1 VTPPEAG
8 GPKPEALE
16 FERAALVRT
25 AFELE
30 WLTLAWMVVEAA
42 VAIGAGLA
50 ARSLLLLAFGVDSI
64 IELASAGLLLWRL
77 SVELR
82 HGRALS
88 EAAERAAG
96 RIGGI
101 LLFALAVYVVA
112 GAAYS
117 LWQRQGAEFSA
128 AGLALTVAAIPIMYF
143 LARRKLRIADEI
155 GSRALRADAV
165 ESVTCGW
172 LSLVVV
178 AGLGAQLAFGAWWID
193 AVASLAIVYFLVKEG
208 REAWAGDACGDRR
221 SARTLDSAQ
230 ACCPMAGPR
239 RRPAPTFLGAVLMP
253 VTTAADDTD
262 RREPARTH
270 LTSR

>member
-1 VTPPEAG
+1 MTVVAPPEAG

-16 FERAALVRT
+16 LERGALVRA

-30 WLTLAWMVVEAA
+30 WLTLAWMVVEAG

-50 ARSLLLLAFGVDSI
+50 ARSLLLLAFGIDSV

-82 HGRALS
+82 HGRAFS
-88 EAAERAAG
+88 ETAERVAG
-96 RIGGI
+96 RTGGA

-117 LWQRQGAEFSA
+117 LWRHRGAEFST
-128 AGLALTVAAIPIMYF
+128 AGLALALAAIPIMYF
-143 LARRKLRIADEI
+143 LARRKLGIANEI

-165 ESVTCGW
+165 ESMACGW

-178 AGLGAQLAFGAWWID
+178 VGLITEFAFGAWWTD

-208 REAWAGDACGDRR
+208 REAWEGECRCNR
-221 SARTLDSAQ
+221 SAPGG
-230 ACCPMAGPR
+230 CPPF
-239 RRPAPTFLGAVLMP
+239 P
-253 VTTAADDTD
+253 
-262 RREPARTH
+262 
-270 LTSR
+270 